1 MRAFLLIAALL
12 SAHAFF
18 GPVLAAGPEKPVQG
32 PAPAVMGKAAESA
45 RPDPKAGPPD
55 GKSASQESAAPA
67 AEKAAEESAGAP
79 KTAENPAAKAPE
91 APSGS
96 DKDGVVPQKAPDNA
110 AAPPESA
117 AQAFPAQTLPKEAE
131 LSKEASETYAYLML
145 VQAILDEDEAAL
157 LDIAPLLAKNQA
169 AASIWQDG
177 GLWLSSRKSGSAIPF
192 MEQAVKSVPDDINLS
207 LILADAYGEHG
218 LASKGVDLM
227 RSYLERHPGNLEA
240 RLELALQLVKD
251 NQFDE
256 AGKILSSISA
266 KERTFLV
273 DYYQAKALL
282 GMGRR
287 KEALPYLRRAV
298 KGMPDFVEAIA
309 DLAVALEQDGNLR
322 EARSSYEKL
331 LQLQFSPQEITL
343 RLINLSL
350 RLKQP
355 DKALQYIRQGP
366 DSLSFRLAAANM
378 LLQSGHFLQAESIL
392 KQIAQKPDAP
402 LEVYL
407 LLADIVYE
415 QRRNLGQAL
424 AWLDKIPKDKPGQEK
439 AALLRAQLCAEA
451 GKTEQALKEADQAV
465 EKYPDSFELADMRIR
480 LLAREKKTDQALS
493 LAREA
498 VKKWPDN
505 TQLAFL
511 LGSILDEKGEKPEAF
526 KIMESIISKEPDNF
540 QALNYV
546 GFSLAEE
553 NKEIDKALEMLRKAD
568 KLSPDQ
574 AYIVDSLAWALHRAG
589 QDDEALKEI
598 RRAIKLDE
606 STRDAAI
613 WDHYGD
619 IAMKKGHKDEARKAF
634 RRAIELK
641 PANVSDIRKKLSKI

>member
-1 MRAFLLIAALL
+1 MPRHYLFFSAFLAL
-12 SAHAFF
+12 
-18 GPVLAAGPEKPVQG
+18 VLAFWPFAGVYS
-32 PAPAVMGKAAESA
+32 AESE
-45 RPDPKAGPPD
+45 P
-55 GKSASQESAAPA
+55 AAPSRLPVNTQP
-67 AEKAAEESAGAP
+67 ENPDQKP
-79 KTAENPAAKAPE
+79 TPENPALESQVREEPSLPNGTKEQDQVPE
-91 APSGS
+91 QQINKDPSPQDQATEEKLRD
-96 DKDGVVPQKAPDNA
+96 DKPATETATSPGTSQVQAIETRPQ
-110 AAPPESA
+110 E
-117 AQAFPAQTLPKEAE
+117 EE
-131 LSKEASETYAYLML
+131 LSKDATETYAYLLMIHS
-145 VQAILDEDEAAL
+145 ILDEDEASL
-157 LDIAPLLAKNQA
+157 LEIAPLLAKSGSSP
-169 AASIWQDG
+169 SIWQDG
-177 GLWLSSRKSGSAIPF
+177 GLWLTSRKSNSVIPF
-192 MEQAVKSVPDDINLS
+192 MEQAIAAYPDDINLN
-207 LILADAYGEHG
+207 LILADAFGEHG
-218 LASKGVDLM
+218 MASRGVDLM
-227 RSYLERHPGNLEA
+227 RSYLDRHPGNLEA

-282 GMGRR
+282 GMGKR
-287 KEALPYLRRAV
+287 KEALPFLRKAV

-322 EARSSYEKL
+322 EARTTYEKL
-331 LQLQFSPQEITL
+331 LKLQFSPQEIAL

-355 DKALQYIRQGP
+355 DKALQYIKQGP
-366 DSLSFRLAAANM
+366 QALPFRLAAANM
-378 LLQSGHFLQAESIL
+378 LLQSRHYLQAENIL

-402 LEVYL
+402 VEVYL

-415 QRRNLGQAL
+415 QRRNLPQALSWLNNIPPNKPGIEKAGLLRVQLYAEANKIAQAL
-424 AWLDKIPKDKPGQEK
+424 AEADK
-439 AALLRAQLCAEA
+439 
-451 GKTEQALKEADQAV
+451 ALKEF
-465 EKYPDSFELADMRIR
+465 PDSFELMDMKIR
-480 LLAREKKTDQALS
+480 LLAREKKTEEALA
-493 LAREA
+493 LARQA
-498 VKKWPDN
+498 AGKWPDN

-511 LGSILDEKGEKPEAF
+511 LGSLLDEKGEKAEAF
-526 KIMESIISKEPDNF
+526 KVMEQIISREPDNF

-553 NKEIDKALEMLRKAD
+553 NREIDKALEMLRKAD

-589 QDDEALKEI
+589 KDDEALNEI

-606 STRDAAI
+606 STNDAAI

-619 IAMKKGHKDEARKAF
+619 IALKKGHKEEARKAF

-641 PANVSDIRKKLSKI
+641 PANVSDIRKKLSQI